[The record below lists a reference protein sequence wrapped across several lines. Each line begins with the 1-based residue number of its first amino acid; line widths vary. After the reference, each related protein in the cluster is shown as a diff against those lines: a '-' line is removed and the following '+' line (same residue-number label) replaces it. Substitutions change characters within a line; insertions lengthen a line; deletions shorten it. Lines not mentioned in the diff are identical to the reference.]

1 LTDPAVSAA
10 IVVRDGERFLGAAI
24 ESVLGQTVPC
34 LELIVVDN
42 GSTDASRDI
51 AERYA
56 ADGVRLL
63 DEPEPGTAP
72 ARNLARESF
81 RGEYLGFLDA
91 DDLWEAHKNEVQL
104 AAFDGEPR
112 PDVVFGHVVQFAQ
125 DSGDAGAS
133 PPQPGLLTSSL
144 APRSS
149 WERVGPW
156 PPGVGNTAEG
166 LDWLLRVR
174 RAGLRELMLPDVVMR
189 RRIHGENVGFR
200 ERAGRVELA
209 RVVKRE
215 LDRRRA
221 EAP

>member
-1 LTDPAVSAA
+1 MTEPAVSAA
-10 IVVRDGERFLGAAI
+10 IAVRDGERFLAAAI
-24 ESVLGQTVPC
+24 ESVLGQRVPC

-51 AERYA
+51 ASRYA
-56 ADGVRLL
+56 SDGVRLL
-63 DEPEPGTAP
+63 EEPEPGTAP
-72 ARNLARESF
+72 ARNLARSAY
-81 RGEYLGFLDA
+81 RGDYLGFLDA
-91 DDLWEAHKNEVQL
+91 DDLWEPHKNEVQL
-104 AAFDGEPR
+104 AAFGREPR
-112 PDVVFGHVVQFAQ
+112 PDVVFGHVVQFVHG
-125 DSGDAGAS
+125 SGDEGVG
-133 PPQPGLLTSSL
+133 PPQPGLLASSI
-144 APRSS
+144 ATRSA

-174 RAGLRELMLPDVVMR
+174 RAGLREVMLADVVMR

-200 ERAGRVELA
+200 ERHSRTEMA

-221 EAP
+221 EAR